1 MIMESK
7 QAIHYNDYVINMIK
21 KKKTEIVSSG
31 SFNFT

>member
-21 KKKTEIVSSG
+21 KKTEIVSSG